1 MGPLPWEGLE
11 QRKRVRSPP
20 PEEEGAA
27 KTTCDELTAAS
38 LPRPGWAA
46 GREEIE
52 NLGVKLNLKR
62 GVGVWVC

>member
-1 MGPLPWEGLE
+1 M
-11 QRKRVRSPP
+11 RSPS

-38 LPRPGWAA
+38 LPHPCCAA

-62 GVGVWVC
+62 GGGI